1 MFVRVW
7 QYEVV
12 PGAEA
17 EFERV
22 YGSEGEWARLFGT
35 SIGYLG
41 TGLYLDVERPGRY
54 LTVDRFSGVEAW
66 EQFPQTHRAEYDALE
81 ARTSELTSM
90 EIELV

>member
-1 MFVRVW
+1 MLVRVW

-22 YGSEGEWARLFGT
+22 YGGGGDWARLFGE
-35 SIGYLG
+35 SVGYLG
-41 TGLYLDVERPGRY
+41 TGLFRDVEQPGRY
-54 LTVDRFSGVEAW
+54 LTVDRFSGVDVW
-66 EQFPQTHRAEYDALE
+66 QQFLQAHRNEYDALE
-81 ARTSELTSM
+81 ARTAELTVS